1 MKLIVNIIMAG
12 SPEFL
17 LSIVFCFAPVLDYIV
32 TPGVFNNLQYDGN
45 LF

>member
-1 MKLIVNIIMAG
+1 MIMG
-12 SPEFL
+12 RFYQVP
-17 LSIVFCFAPVLDYIV
+17 LSIVFWFASVLDYIV